1 MKILIGG
8 ITQFLGLKGG
18 MERVTVNF
26 ANEMVQRG
34 HDVSIVY
41 CTDVKEDVPY
51 PLSLA
56 VKLIN
61 LSNFG
66 APGNELKLKKKSI
79 SFKIRREII
88 RLFSG
93 YEGAKDLNSQFFLNQ
108 YKNAAEK
115 VLRDVKFD
123 VFISIDYRST
133 VVFEEA
139 TKRQGIPLITMTH
152 FNAEKV
158 LSWMSKTEIKAVEIC
173 DTLQVLM
180 PHDMEIFRSIYSNLP
195 IVWIPNIVPQYEEG
209 IWDEKL
215 PVIVD
220 VARLE
225 KGQKRQHLLLEA
237 FAKISDEFPQWNLE
251 LWGEEQN
258 GNTYTQEL
266 KNFIENHHL
275 QGRVKLCGN
284 TENVLS
290 VYYRS
295 SIFAFSSAYEGFPL
309 AMTEAM
315 SAGLPVVA
323 YRSCP
328 AVNELVKDGENGLLV
343 EDGPDALAEGL
354 KKLMK
359 NRKLREQMG
368 KAAHESMK
376 EFAPEKVWGRWESLM
391 KNIIKKQG
399 K

>member
-1 MKILIGG
+1 MRILIGG
-8 ITQFLGLKGG
+8 IAQFLGLKGG

-34 HDVSIVY
+34 HEVSIVY
-41 CTDVKEDVPY
+41 CTDVREKVPY
-51 PLSLA
+51 SLSPA
-56 VKLIN
+56 VELVN
-61 LSNFG
+61 LSNYG
-66 APGNELKLKKKSI
+66 APGNELKAQKKPI
-79 SFKIRREII
+79 AFKVRREIV

-93 YEGAKDLNSQFFLNQ
+93 NKKTRELNTQFFLNQ
-108 YKNAAEK
+108 YKDAAKK
-115 VLRDVKFD
+115 VLRDDKFD
-123 VFISIDYRST
+123 VFISIDYRAT

-139 TKRQGIPLITMTH
+139 TREQEIPLITMTH

-158 LSWMSKTEIKAVEIC
+158 LSWMSKTETKAVGGC

-180 PHDMEIFRSIYSNLP
+180 PHDVKIFSSIYSNVP

-209 IWDEKL
+209 SLEEKL

-220 VARLE
+220 VARLAKE
-225 KGQKRQHLLLEA
+225 QKRQHLLLEA
-237 FAKISDEFPQWNLE
+237 FAKISGEFPQWNLE

-275 QGRVKLCGN
+275 QGRIKLCGN

-290 VYYRS
+290 VYHRS
-295 SIFAFSSAYEGFPL
+295 SVFAFPSAYEGFPL

-328 AVNELVKDGENGLLV
+328 AVNELVKDGENGFLV
-343 EDGPDALAEGL
+343 EDGSDALAEGL

-376 EFAPEKVWGRWESLM
+376 IFAPEKIWNQWETLM
-391 KNIIKKQG
+391 KDIIVRNQK
-399 K
+399 

>member
-1 MKILIGG
+1 MRVLIGG
-8 ITQFLGLKGG
+8 IAQFLGIKGG
-18 MERVTVNF
+18 MERVIVNF
-26 ANEMVQRG
+26 ANEMAQRG
-34 HDVSIVY
+34 HNVSIVY
-41 CTDVKEDVPY
+41 CTDVKEKVPY
-51 PLSLA
+51 FLNPT

-61 LSNFG
+61 LSNYG
-66 APGNELKLKKKSI
+66 APGNKLKAQKKPI
-79 SFKIRREII
+79 AFKVHREII
-88 RLFSG
+88 RLFKG
-93 YEGAKDLNSQFFLNQ
+93 NEDVRDLNSQFFLNQ
-108 YKNAAEK
+108 YKSAAEK
-115 VLRDVKFD
+115 VLRDNKFD
-123 VFISIDYRST
+123 IFISIDSRT
-133 VVFEEA
+133 TAVFEKE
-139 TKRQGIPLITMTH
+139 TMKQGIPLITMTH
-152 FNAEKV
+152 VNAEKV

-180 PHDMEIFRSIYSNLP
+180 PHDIKVFRNIYSNLP

-209 IWDEKL
+209 ILEEKL

-220 VARLE
+220 VARLGKE
-225 KGQKRQHLLLEA
+225 QKRQHLLLEA

-284 TENVLS
+284 TKNVLS
-290 VYYRS
+290 VYHRS
-295 SIFAFSSAYEGFPL
+295 SIFVFPSAYEGFGL
-309 AMTEAM
+309 ALTEAM

-328 AVNELVKDGENGLLV
+328 AVNELVKDGENGILV

-354 KKLMK
+354 KILMR

-376 EFAPEKVWGRWESLM
+376 KFASERIWDQWETLM
-391 KNIIKKQG
+391 KDVIARH
-399 K
+399 